1 MPNYYDELT
10 VPIDYGNLTA
20 HADYRNVT
28 VPADYGNRIIYD
40 TVTNRFEA
48 TQLNINPNGITYEYK
63 PYGFV
68 TEEMLN
74 EFARKIFRIIE
85 EHTPID
91 ITEEEFMDIIEE
103 GK

>member
-1 MPNYYDELT
+1 MPNYYDNLT
-10 VPIDYGNLTA
+10 VPLE
-20 HADYRNVT
+20 
-28 VPADYGNRIIYD
+28 YGNRI
-40 TVTNRFEA
+40 TWGTTTNTFEVPE
-48 TQLNINPNGITYEYK
+48 INFNPTGITYEYK
-63 PYGFV
+63 PYEFVTNFV
-68 TEEMLN
+68 TEKMLN

>member
-1 MPNYYDELT
+1 MPNYYDAFT
-10 VPIDYGNLTA
+10 VPIGYENLRTWDAVTTTA
-20 HADYRNVT
+20 KT
-28 VPADYGNRIIYD
+28 PTI
-40 TVTNRFEA
+40 
-48 TQLNINPNGITYEYK
+48 NIKPNEITYEYK

-74 EFARKIFRIIE
+74 KFAHKIFKIIE

>member
-1 MPNYYDELT
+1 MPNYYDNLT
-10 VPIDYGNLTA
+10 VPFDYG
-20 HADYRNVT
+20 R
-28 VPADYGNRIIYD
+28 RITWD
-40 TVTNRFEA
+40 TVTTTAEMPEI
-48 TQLNINPNGITYEYK
+48 NINPTGITYEYK
-63 PYGFV
+63 PYEFVTKFV

>member
-1 MPNYYDELT
+1 MPNYYDNLT
-10 VPIDYGNLTA
+10 APIDY
-20 HADYRNVT
+20 V
-28 VPADYGNRIIYD
+28 NRITWD
-40 TVTNRFEA
+40 TITTNTVE
-48 TQLNINPNGITYEYK
+48 TPQININPNGITYEYK
-63 PYGFV
+63 PYEFVTKFV

>member
-1 MPNYYDELT
+1 MPNYYDNLT
-10 VPIDYGNLTA
+10 VPIDYGRL
-20 HADYRNVT
+20 VT
-28 VPADYGNRIIYD
+28 WNTTTPEI
-40 TVTNRFEA
+40 
-48 TQLNINPNGITYEYK
+48 NIKPNEITYEYK

>member
-1 MPNYYDELT
+1 MPNYYDAFT
-10 VPIDYGNLTA
+10 VPIGYE
-20 HADYRNVT
+20 
-28 VPADYGNRIIYD
+28 NRITWD
-40 TVTNRFEA
+40 AA
-48 TQLNINPNGITYEYK
+48 TTTAQTPTINIRPNEITYDYK
-63 PYGFV
+63 PYEFVTKFV